1 MGPPPSARHERF
13 PEGISVELRHPP
25 GSHTRWRRQHLSRIH
40 EKRRDPSTAST
51 SAGKARRPKAMTP
64 KSFSVAPAFL
74 IAATTIAV
82 SAATGVAPARARQD
96 SAPEKSAVQLL
107 QVQGRVHMLVGA
119 GANVTIQLG
128 DDAVVLVDT
137 GLSQMSPQALAA
149 IRTLSQKP
157 IEFIINTSVD
167 ADHTGGNHNLSQ
179 SGHFISGL
187 NGETPGASI
196 VSQIAVLDRMTA
208 ASSSDPKESYAPQE
222 LWPTDTYDNDR
233 WALFNDEAIVLEH
246 PHAAH
251 TDVISA
257 GDVFTPD
264 RYPMIDLAKGGS
276 INGEID
282 ALNRLIEMMVPRAD
296 EEGGTYVV
304 PGHGR
309 ICDRNAVSNYRDMA
323 TIIRDR
329 VADDVKKGMTLDQVK
344 ASQPTLDYDG
354 IYGSDSGPWT
364 TQMFIEAVYK
374 DLSAANRKSQ
384 SSQDVKKSTKS
395 STKYSEENR

>member
-1 MGPPPSARHERF
+1 MTRRSL
-13 PEGISVELRHPP
+13 SVPRAL
-25 GSHTRWRRQHLSRIH
+25 L
-40 EKRRDPSTAST
+40 TAAT
-51 SAGKARRPKAMTP
+51 A
-64 KSFSVAPAFL
+64 
-74 IAATTIAV
+74 IAA
-82 SAATGVAPARARQD
+82 SAAIGIAPARARQD
-96 SAPEKSAVQLL
+96 SAPEKSAIQLL
-107 QVQGRVHMLVGA
+107 DVQGRVHMLVGA
-119 GANVTIQLG
+119 GANITIQLG
-128 DDAVVLVDT
+128 DAAVVLVDT
-137 GLSQMSPQALAA
+137 GIPQMSPQVLAA

-167 ADHTGGNHNLSQ
+167 ADHTGGNKNLSQ
-179 SGHFISGL
+179 SGHFISGM
-187 NGETPGASI
+187 NGEMPGASI

-208 ASSSDPKESYAPQE
+208 ASSSDPKESSAPQE

-233 WALFNDEAIVLEH
+233 WALFNDEAIVLDH

-251 TDVISA
+251 TDGDSLVFFRRSDVISA

-276 INGEID
+276 INGEIN

-296 EEGGTYVV
+296 EEGGTYVI

-309 ICDRNAVSNYRDMA
+309 ICDRSAVTNYRDMA
-323 TIIRDR
+323 TIIGDR

-344 ASQPTLDYDG
+344 ASRPTLDYDG

-374 DLSAANRKSQ
+374 DLSAANAKSQ
-384 SSQDVKKSTKS
+384 SSQDIKKSTKS
-395 STKYSEENR
+395 SPKYSEENR

>member
-1 MGPPPSARHERF
+1 
-13 PEGISVELRHPP
+13 
-25 GSHTRWRRQHLSRIH
+25 
-40 EKRRDPSTAST
+40 
-51 SAGKARRPKAMTP
+51 MTP

-251 TDVISA
+251 TDGDSLVFFRRSDVISA

-309 ICDRNAVSNYRDMA
+309 ICDRNAVTNYRDMA
-323 TIIRDR
+323 TILRDR
-329 VADDVKKGMTLDQVK
+329 VSDDVKKGMTLDQVK
-344 ASQPTLDYDG
+344 ASKPTLDYDG

-384 SSQDVKKSTKS
+384 SSQGIKKSTKS
-395 STKYSEENR
+395 SPKYSEENR

>member
-1 MGPPPSARHERF
+1 MTRRSL
-13 PEGISVELRHPP
+13 SVPRALL
-25 GSHTRWRRQHLSRIH
+25 T
-40 EKRRDPSTAST
+40 
-51 SAGKARRPKAMTP
+51 
-64 KSFSVAPAFL
+64 
-74 IAATTIAV
+74 AATAMAA
-82 SAATGVAPARARQD
+82 SAAIGIAPARARQD
-96 SAPEKSAVQLL
+96 SAPEKSAIQLL
-107 QVQGRVHMLVGA
+107 DVQGRVHMLVGA
-119 GANVTIQLG
+119 GANITIQLG
-128 DDAVVLVDT
+128 DAAVVLVDT
-137 GLSQMSPQALAA
+137 GIPQMSPQVLAA

-167 ADHTGGNHNLSQ
+167 ADHTGGNKNLSQ
-179 SGHFISGL
+179 SGHFISGM
-187 NGETPGASI
+187 NGEMPGASI

-208 ASSSDPKESYAPQE
+208 ASSSDPKESSAPQE

-233 WALFNDEAIVLEH
+233 WALFNDEAIVLDH

-251 TDVISA
+251 TDGDSLVFFRRSDVISA

-276 INGEID
+276 INGEIN

-296 EEGGTYVV
+296 EEGGTYVI

-309 ICDRNAVSNYRDMA
+309 ICDRNAVTNYRDMA
-323 TIIRDR
+323 TIIGDR

-344 ASQPTLDYDG
+344 ASRPTLDYDG

-374 DLSAANRKSQ
+374 DLSAANAKSKP
-384 SSQDVKKSTKS
+384 SQDVKKPTKS
-395 STKYSEENR
+395 SPKYSEENR